1 MLQVHIVLSDRGWIL
16 ERLAQEI
23 ANRYE
28 YVTYS
33 TEINTSVPILY
44 YMTYGTWKQR
54 RIAPV
59 EIGYFAHLEPVGEAR
74 DKFFN
79 VASNVDHCICHSQL
93 YENLLR
99 EHGVNEVTTVA
110 PGVDID
116 RFSPEVK
123 IGVVGR
129 TYHTGR
135 KGERLVAEVLDVPNI
150 KWHFTGDGWPYPG
163 LHLADEDMPEFYR
176 SMDYILVPS
185 LYEGGPM
192 CVVEAL
198 ACGTTVIAPPVGW
211 VSQFPHIEFETGNST
226 DLRRVLTEV
235 VEQRQKLR
243 QSVLDRT
250 WDNWAAGHDRV
261 FRECYEKLIQQQPSG
276 QIQIAAPSTT
286 DSTLD
291 RLKVALVMHGNEHK
305 SKGGPS
311 VRIPNTAKHLRMQGV
326 EVQAISHPAS
336 DISDYDLIHAFN
348 VWNPRSALNLLKTAK
363 SLGKCLVF
371 SSIYLDLA
379 ERGGFSG
386 AVVQAFLDSKSPE
399 EIDEKLAALREN
411 KVVGADL
418 YQQRR
423 ESIPGYFAKI
433 KKMVELADH
442 VILLSNKE
450 RQLLEA
456 AGAELKS
463 SSIVR
468 NPVDVEVFKDADPS
482 LFQTQYNVKDYVLCV
497 GRIEDRKNQLMLVHA
512 LRNRNIPIVLV
523 GHSSDKRYFSLI
535 QEIAGENLK
544 IIDRLPPQSEILASA
559 FAGARVFILPSWAE
573 GASLAVLEAAA
584 SGANL
589 VLSDRSSE
597 SEYFG
602 DYARFCDPG
611 DPKSIEAAVMEAY
624 NNPLSPEQRKQ
635 QQAYVEREFSWE
647 TYTKNTIEAYK
658 QANENFQASQASI
671 SDIASLVKLREP
683 DTLYIDV
690 TTTAHHK
697 GRWTGIARFEYMLA
711 KSFFEQVPYHVK
723 YIVYNSPSRSY
734 LEIPPPHQLT
744 REQLGIVAREQIKS
758 LPDFLSEPEF
768 ERDSMVLTMGS
779 AWMQNS
785 NYVYTLL
792 HTCNNNQLRLATV
805 IHDIVPVKF
814 PEWMPSGYAKTFI
827 DHLKS
832 LMQNSDLLLAVSQ
845 NTRKDMLEFAQKNGF
860 LIPDIEV
867 FREGDVILEEDSY
880 GQGLESESVLAK
892 LKPDSFVL
900 NVGAIHFRKNP
911 QLLYNIWLRLVDEL
925 GKKAPKLVIVGGVA
939 WNSNDFAS
947 LLQRNEQ
954 LKEFIIVLKNISDRE
969 LSWLYRNC
977 MFTVYPSLYEGWGL
991 PVAES
996 LCYGKLC
1003 ITSNVS
1009 SIPEIAPELTKLID
1023 PLDTMAWYN
1032 TIKFYAKSKD
1042 ARRAAEKS
1050 IQESYKVTSWSDSAS
1065 ELKSLLKYSENE
1077 VRHKQEYYL
1086 GTLLDFSNKYQV
1098 LPYQAKGWFSCESWG
1113 CWSNGSVANLQFKLD
1128 SIPSQTVR
1136 LEALCGAYVVK
1147 NKHPHIFVRVYTN
1160 GQHLIDW
1167 HFDSDKLQEYYLNIP
1182 SDLIDSSG
1190 LLNLSFQIFDPTT
1203 PRITQGKDDDRE
1215 LGFKLAKL
1223 RLTNP
1228 EYHQNS
1234 MSNSFEDINC
1244 QPLYKLKF
1252 TLSLDEN
1259 VDARLIFVDSFHREN
1274 NWRYFALGKSFR
1286 LSFFPNELP
1295 QSDVSLKLKIKPV
1308 CDLEHPL
1315 NWRVIVNNCLVG
1327 KFVSTK
1333 PEISDYRIN
1342 IPQVVMNLR
1351 LPSIIEF
1358 QADSVYSPK
1367 DLNLDRYN
1375 KEFMFGMYSLCLNL
1389 PQEDRDRTDNND
1401 IFEPADKNTPYK
1413 LGEVLDFTSYSSMRP
1428 LLNNTWHS
1436 YEWNGVWSDRENA
1449 SIVLDLDRVSQS
1461 DLILFFMAEIAD
1473 EHNIDKLQLLIN
1485 DELVEITPFMSY
1497 DRLWYRA
1504 YISNEKLNQNQQ
1516 LKVTFNVPLED
1527 YFYRVNNEYCFKK
1540 AGVKLIKMIAQTI

>member
-16 ERLAQEI
+16 ERLAKEI

-44 YMTYGTWKQR
+44 YMTYGTWKKR

-79 VASNVDHCICHSQL
+79 TAANVDHCICHSQL

-99 EHGVNEVTTVA
+99 EHGVNNVTTIP

-135 KGERLVAEVLDVPNI
+135 KGERLIAEVLDIPNI
-150 KWHFTGDGWPYPG
+150 KWHFTGDGWPHPG

-198 ACGTTVIAPPVGW
+198 ACGTSVIAPPVGW
-211 VSQFPHIEFETGNST
+211 VPQFPHIEFETGNST

-243 QSVLDRT
+243 ESVLDRT

-261 FRECYEKLIQQQPSG
+261 FNECYEKLIQQQPSG
-276 QIQIAAPSTT
+276 QIQLPASTT
-286 DSTLD
+286 DSID
-291 RLKVALVMHGNEHK
+291 GVKAALVMHGNEHK

-311 VRIPNTAKHLRMQGV
+311 VRVPNTAKHLRMQGV
-326 EVQAISHPAS
+326 EAEAISHPAN

-348 VWNPRSALNLLKTAK
+348 VWNPKSALNLVKKAK

-386 AVVQAFLDSKSPE
+386 AVVQAFLDSESPE

-411 KVVGADL
+411 KIVGADL
-418 YQQRR
+418 YKQGR
-423 ESIPGYFAKI
+423 ETIPGYFAQV

-463 SSIVR
+463 ASIVR
-468 NPVDVEVFKDADPS
+468 NPVNIEVFKDADPS
-482 LFQTQYNVKDYVLCV
+482 LFQTQYGVKDYVLCV

-523 GHSSDKRYFSLI
+523 GHSSDKRYFGLI

-611 DPKSIEAAVMEAY
+611 DPKSIETAVMEAY
-624 NNPLSPEQRKQ
+624 NNPLSPEQIKQ
-635 QQAYVEREFSWE
+635 QQSYVEQEFSWE
-647 TYTKNTIEAYK
+647 TYTKNTIKAYK
-658 QANENFQASQASI
+658 QANEVHSRASTF
-671 SDIASLVKLREP
+671 DIASLIKLREP

-690 TTTAHHK
+690 STTAHHK

-711 KSFFEQVPYHVK
+711 KSFFKQVPYHVK

-768 ERDSMVLTMGS
+768 DPDSMLLVMGS
-779 AWMQNS
+779 AWMQNPR
-785 NYVYTLL
+785 YVYSLL
-792 HTCNNNQLRLATV
+792 HTCYSNQLKLATV

-814 PEWMPSGYAKTFI
+814 PEWMPSGYAKGFI
-827 DHLKS
+827 DNLKS
-832 LMQNSDLLLAVSQ
+832 LMLNSDLLLAVSQ
-845 NTRKDMLEFAQKNGF
+845 NTKKDMLEFARENSF

-867 FREGDVILEEDSY
+867 FREGDVILEKDSY
-880 GQGLESESVLAK
+880 GEDLESESVVAK
-892 LKPDSFVL
+892 LQPDTFVL

-954 LKEFIIVLKNISDRE
+954 LKEYIIVLKNISDRE

-1023 PLDTMAWYN
+1023 PLDTMTWYN
-1032 TIKFYAKSKD
+1032 TVKFYAKSRD

-1050 IQESYKVTSWSDSAS
+1050 IQESYQVTSWSDSAS
-1065 ELKSLLKYSENE
+1065 ELKSLLKYSEAE
-1077 VRHKQEYYL
+1077 LKQQQEYYL

-1098 LPYQAKGWFSCESWG
+1098 LPYQVKGWFRSESWG
-1113 CWSNGSVANLQFKLD
+1113 CWTNGSVADLQFKLD

-1136 LEALCGAYVVK
+1136 LEALCGAFVIK
-1147 NKHPHIFVRVYTN
+1147 NKHPHVFVRVYAN
-1160 GQHLIDW
+1160 EQHLIDW

-1182 SDLIDSSG
+1182 SELIDSSG
-1190 LLNLSFQIFDPTT
+1190 LLNLSFRIFDPTT

-1215 LGFKLAKL
+1215 LGFKLAKM

-1234 MSNSFEDINC
+1234 MSNTFDDINC
-1244 QPLYKLKF
+1244 QPLYQLQS

-1259 VDARLIFVDSFHREN
+1259 ADARLIFVDSFHRQD
-1274 NWRYFALGKSFR
+1274 NWRYFASGKSFK
-1286 LSFFPNELP
+1286 LSFFPDELP
-1295 QSDVSLKLKIKPV
+1295 QSDLSLKLKIKPV
-1308 CDLEHPL
+1308 CNEEHPL
-1315 NWRVIVNNCLVG
+1315 NWRVIVNNCLIG
-1327 KFVSTK
+1327 TFVSTE

-1342 IPQVVMNLR
+1342 IPQAIMNLR
-1351 LPSIIEF
+1351 LPTTIEF

-1375 KEFMFGMYSLCLNL
+1375 KEFMFGIYSFCLEL
-1389 PQEDRDRTDNND
+1389 PEDRTQNNNEV
-1401 IFEPADKNTPYK
+1401 IIEPADKNTPYEFGK
-1413 LGEVLDFTSYSSMRP
+1413 VLDFTSYSSMRP
-1428 LLNNTWHS
+1428 LLNQTWHS
-1436 YEWNGVWSDRENA
+1436 YEWNGVWSARETA
-1449 SIVLDLDRVSQS
+1449 SIFLDLDRVPES

-1473 EHNIDKLQLLIN
+1473 ENNIDKLEFLVN
-1485 DELVEITPFMSY
+1485 DNEVEITPFMSHE
-1497 DRLWYRA
+1497 RLWYRA
-1504 YISNEKLNQNQQ
+1504 YVSPEKLKQNQQ
-1516 LKVTFNVPLED
+1516 KFTFKVPLED
-1527 YFYRVNNEYCFKK
+1527 YFYRANDEYCSKQV
-1540 AGVKLIKMIAQTI
+1540 GIKLMKMIAKTI

>member
-16 ERLAQEI
+16 ERLAKEI
-23 ANRYE
+23 ADRYE

-44 YMTYGTWKQR
+44 YMTYGTWKKR

-79 VASNVDHCICHSQL
+79 VAANVDHCICHSQP

-99 EHGVNEVTTVA
+99 EHGVNNVTTIA

-135 KGERLVAEVLDVPNI
+135 KGERLVAEVLDIPNI
-150 KWHFTGDGWPYPG
+150 KWHFTGDGWPHPG

-211 VSQFPHIEFETGNST
+211 VPQFPHIEFETGNSA

-243 QSVLDRT
+243 ESVLDRT

-261 FRECYEKLIQQQPSG
+261 FRECYEKLIQQQPS
-276 QIQIAAPSTT
+276 IQKSPASAT

-291 RLKVALVMHGNEHK
+291 GVKVALVMHGNEHK

-311 VRIPNTAKHLRMQGV
+311 VRVPNTAKHLRMQGV
-326 EVQAISHPAS
+326 EAEAIAHPAN

-348 VWNPRSALNLLKTAK
+348 VWNPKSAMNLLKTAK
-363 SLGKCLVF
+363 SLDKCLVF
-371 SSIYLDLA
+371 STIYLDLA

-386 AVVQAFLDSKSPE
+386 AVVRAFLDSESPE

-411 KVVGADL
+411 KIIGADL
-418 YQQRR
+418 YKQRR
-423 ESIPGYFAKI
+423 ETIPGYYAKV

-456 AGAELKS
+456 VGAKLKS

-468 NPVDVEVFKDADPS
+468 NPVNIEVFKDADPS

-523 GHSSDKRYFSLI
+523 GHSSDKRYFGLI

-624 NNPLSPEQRKQ
+624 DNPLSPEQRKQ

-647 TYTKNTIEAYK
+647 TYTRSTIEAYK
-658 QANENFQASQASI
+658 QAIEVKSRAST
-671 SDIASLVKLREP
+671 SDLVTKLRQP

-690 TTTAHHK
+690 STTAHHK

-744 REQLGIVAREQIKS
+744 REQLGIVAREPIKS
-758 LPDFLSEPEF
+758 LPGFISEPEF
-768 ERDSMVLTMGS
+768 DRDSMVLVMGS
-779 AWMQNS
+779 AWMQNPR
-785 NYVYTLL
+785 YVYTLL
-792 HTCNNNQLRLATV
+792 HTCHNNQLKLATV

-814 PEWMPSGYAKTFI
+814 PEWMPSGYAKTFT
-827 DHLKS
+827 DQLKS

-845 NTRKDMLEFAQKNGF
+845 NTKKDMLEFARKNGF
-860 LIPDIEV
+860 LIPNIEV
-867 FREGDVILEEDSY
+867 FREGDVIQEEDSY
-880 GQGLESESVLAK
+880 GQGLELESDILTK

-911 QLLYNIWLRLVDEL
+911 QLLYNVWLRLVDEL

-954 LKEFIIVLKNISDRE
+954 LKQHIIVLKNISDRE

-1009 SIPEIAPELTKLID
+1009 SIPEIAPELTELID
-1023 PLDTMAWYN
+1023 PLDTMTWYN
-1032 TIKFYAKSKD
+1032 TIKFYAKSRD

-1050 IQESYKVTSWSDSAS
+1050 IRESYKITSWSDSAS
-1065 ELKSLLKYSENE
+1065 ELRPLLKYPEAE
-1077 VRHKQEYYL
+1077 VRDRQEYYL
-1086 GTLLDFSNKYQV
+1086 GTLLDFSNKDRV
-1098 LPYQAKGWFSCESWG
+1098 LPYQTKGWFLNESWG
-1113 CWSNGSVANLQFKLD
+1113 CWTNGSVANLQFKLD

-1136 LEALCGAYVVK
+1136 LEALCGAYVIK
-1147 NKHPHIFVRVYTN
+1147 KKHPHVFVRVYAN

-1167 HFDSDKLQEYYLNIP
+1167 HFNSDKLLEYYLNIP
-1182 SDLIDSSG
+1182 SDLIDSSR
-1190 LLNLSFQIFDPTT
+1190 LLNITFQIFDPTT

-1234 MSNSFEDINC
+1234 MSNTFEEIDC
-1244 QPLYKLKF
+1244 QPLLKLQS
-1252 TLSLDEN
+1252 TLSLNEN
-1259 VDARLIFVDSFHREN
+1259 VDARLIFVDSFHRQN
-1274 NWRYFALGKSFR
+1274 LWRYFALGKSFR
-1286 LSFFPNELP
+1286 LSFFPDELP
-1295 QSDVSLKLKIKPV
+1295 QTDVSLKLKIKPV
-1308 CDLEHPL
+1308 CDSEHPL
-1315 NWRVIVNNCLVG
+1315 NWRVIVNGCLVG
-1327 KFVSTK
+1327 TFVSTK

-1342 IPQVVMNLR
+1342 IPQAIMNLR
-1351 LPSIIEF
+1351 LPTAIEF

-1367 DLNLDRYN
+1367 ELNLDRYG
-1375 KEFMFGMYSLCLNL
+1375 KEFMFGMYSLRIDL
-1389 PQEDRDRTDNND
+1389 PERTEADND
-1401 IFEPADKNTPYK
+1401 AFEPADKNTPYK
-1413 LGEVLDFTSYSSMRP
+1413 LGEVLDFTSSSSMRP
-1428 LLNNTWHS
+1428 LLNHTWHS
-1436 YEWNGVWSDRENA
+1436 YDWNGVWSARENA
-1449 SIVLDLDRVSQS
+1449 SIVLDLNRVPRS

-1485 DELVEITPFMSY
+1485 ENLVEITPFMSH

-1504 YISNEKLNQNQQ
+1504 YISPEQLKQNQQ
-1516 LKVTFNVPLED
+1516 LKITFNVPLED
-1527 YFYRVNNEYCFKK
+1527 YFYRVNDEDRSKK
-1540 AGVKLIKMIAQTI
+1540 AGVKLMKMVARVI

>member
-1 MLQVHIVLSDRGWIL
+1 MLKVHIVLSDRGWIL
-16 ERLAQEI
+16 ERLAEEI

-44 YMTYGTWKQR
+44 YMTYGTWKKR

-79 VASNVDHCICHSQL
+79 TAANVDHCICHSQL

-99 EHGVNEVTTVA
+99 EHGVNNVTTVP

-135 KGERLVAEVLDVPNI
+135 KGERLIAEVLDIPNI
-150 KWHFTGDGWPYPG
+150 KWHFTGDGWPHPG

-211 VSQFPHIEFETGNST
+211 VPQFPHIEFETGNSA

-243 QSVLDRT
+243 GSVLDRT

-261 FRECYEKLIQQQPSG
+261 FRECYEKLLQQQPSI
-276 QIQIAAPSTT
+276 QIQSPAPAT
-286 DSTLD
+286 DSID
-291 RLKVALVMHGNEHK
+291 GVKAALVMHGNEHK

-311 VRIPNTAKHLRMQGV
+311 VRVPNTAKHLRMQGV
-326 EVQAISHPAS
+326 EAEAISHPAN

-348 VWNPRSALNLLKTAK
+348 VWNPKSAMNLLKTAK
-363 SLGKCLVF
+363 SLDKCLVF

-386 AVVQAFLDSKSPE
+386 AVVQAFLDSESPE

-411 KVVGADL
+411 KIVGADL
-418 YQQRR
+418 YKQRR
-423 ESIPGYFAKI
+423 ETIPGYFAKV

-468 NPVDVEVFKDADPS
+468 NPVNIEVFKDADPS

-512 LRNRNIPIVLV
+512 LRNKNIPIVLV
-523 GHSSDKRYFSLI
+523 GHSSDKRYFGLI

-624 NNPLSPEQRKQ
+624 NNPLSPEQKKQ

-647 TYTKNTIEAYK
+647 TYTRNTIEAYK
-658 QANENFQASQASI
+658 QAIEVKSRASN
-671 SDIASLVKLREP
+671 SDISSLIKLREP

-690 TTTAHHK
+690 STTAHHQ

-758 LPDFLSEPEF
+758 LPDFLREPEF
-768 ERDSMVLTMGS
+768 DRDSMVLVMGS
-779 AWMQNS
+779 AWMQNPR
-785 NYVYTLL
+785 YVYTLL
-792 HTCNNNQLRLATV
+792 HTCYNNQLKLATV

-814 PEWMPSGYAKTFI
+814 PEWMPSGYAKGFI
-827 DHLKS
+827 DNLKS

-845 NTRKDMLEFAQKNGF
+845 NTKKDMVEFAQKSGF

-880 GQGLESESVLAK
+880 GEDLESESVVAK

-911 QLLYNIWLRLVDEL
+911 QLLYNVWLRLVEEL

-954 LKEFIIVLKNISDRE
+954 LKEYIIVLKNISDRE

-1023 PLDTMAWYN
+1023 PLDTMTWYN
-1032 TIKFYAKSKD
+1032 TIKFYAKSRD

-1050 IQESYKVTSWSDSAS
+1050 IQESYQITSWSDSAS
-1065 ELKSLLKYSENE
+1065 ELKPLLKYSEAEPRN
-1077 VRHKQEYYL
+1077 RQEYYL
-1086 GTLLDFSNKYQV
+1086 GTLLDFSKKYQV
-1098 LPYQAKGWFSCESWG
+1098 LPYQAQGWFLNESWG
-1113 CWSNGSVANLQFKLD
+1113 CWTNGSVANLQFKLD

-1136 LEALCGAYVVK
+1136 LEALCGAFVIK
-1147 NKHPHIFVRVYTN
+1147 NKHPHVFVRVYAN
-1160 GQHLIDW
+1160 EQHLIDW
-1167 HFDSDKLQEYYLNIP
+1167 HFDSDKLKEYYLNIP
-1182 SDLIDSSG
+1182 SELIDSSR
-1190 LLNLSFQIFDPTT
+1190 LLNLSFHIFDPST
-1203 PRITQGKDDDRE
+1203 PRITQGKDDDRS

-1234 MSNSFEDINC
+1234 MSNTFEDINS
-1244 QPLYKLKF
+1244 QPLLKLQS

-1259 VDARLIFVDSFHREN
+1259 VDARLIFVDSFHRQDS
-1274 NWRYFALGKSFR
+1274 WQYFALGKSFR
-1286 LSFFPNELP
+1286 LSFFPDELP
-1295 QSDVSLKLKIKPV
+1295 ESDVSLKLKIKPV
-1308 CDLEHPL
+1308 CDREHPL
-1315 NWRVIVNNCLVG
+1315 NWRVIVNGCLVG
-1327 KFVSTK
+1327 TFVSTK
-1333 PEISDYRIN
+1333 PEISDYKIN
-1342 IPQVVMNLR
+1342 IPQAIMNLR

-1358 QADSVYSPK
+1358 QADTVYSPK
-1367 DLNLDRYN
+1367 DLNMGGYS
-1375 KEFMFGMYSLCLNL
+1375 KEFMFGMYSLRIDLS
-1389 PQEDRDRTDNND
+1389 EDRTEADRNNV
-1401 IFEPADKNTPYK
+1401 FEPADKNTPYK
-1413 LGEVLDFTSYSSMRP
+1413 LGEVLDFTSSSSMRP

-1436 YEWNGVWSDRENA
+1436 YQWNGAWSARENA
-1449 SIVLDLDRVSQS
+1449 SIVLDLDRVPQS

-1473 EHNIDKLQLLIN
+1473 EHNIDKLQLTLDDN
-1485 DELVEITPFMSY
+1485 QVEITPFMSY

-1504 YISNEKLNQNQQ
+1504 YVSPEKLSQNQQ

-1527 YFYRVNNEYCFKK
+1527 CFYRLNDEYRSQK
-1540 AGVKLIKMIAQTI
+1540 AGIKLMKMVAQVI